1 MEPYVMKTIVM
12 RSLFH
17 VDIQRKNKKKEEEK
31 EVIYLPKV
39 QEGKED
45 TIFTRK
51 QEEII
56 YIREVKEE

>member
-1 MEPYVMKTIVM
+1 MWISRGKKGH
-12 RSLFH
+12 S
-17 VDIQRKNKKKEEEK
+17 KKKQEEEK
-31 EVIYLPKV
+31 EAVYLSKV

>member
-1 MEPYVMKTIVM
+1 MKTIVM

-31 EVIYLPKV
+31 EVIYVPKV

>member
-1 MEPYVMKTIVM
+1 MWIS
-12 RSLFH
+12 RG
-17 VDIQRKNKKKEEEK
+17 KNKKKEEEK
-31 EVIYLPKV
+31 EVIYVPKV

-51 QEEII
+51 QKEII

>member
-1 MEPYVMKTIVM
+1 MKTIVM

>member
-1 MEPYVMKTIVM
+1 MKTIVM
-12 RSLFH
+12 HSLFH

>member
-1 MEPYVMKTIVM
+1 MWIS
-12 RSLFH
+12 R
-17 VDIQRKNKKKEEEK
+17 RKNNSFKEETGKRSK

-39 QEGKED
+39 QEGNEE

-56 YIREVKEE
+56 YIREIKEE